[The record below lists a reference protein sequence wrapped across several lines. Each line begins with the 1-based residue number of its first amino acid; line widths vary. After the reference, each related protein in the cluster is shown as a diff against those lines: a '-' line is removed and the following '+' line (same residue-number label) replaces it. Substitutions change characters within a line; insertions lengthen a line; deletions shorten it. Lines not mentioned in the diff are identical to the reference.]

1 MIKRI
6 LFPCFFTFTLLFS
19 LNAQTS
25 EDSLIF
31 KQYNAQINTK
41 LPIDK
46 TIIETGKFFL
56 EKPYVANTLE
66 VNDTEQLVVN
76 LRELDCTTFVETA
89 LALART
95 AKSKDFSFA
104 GFQQNLTQIRY
115 RNGKLNQYP
124 SRLHYFSDWISD
136 NQEKGIIKDITQKIG
151 GDSIQVNVGF
161 MSKNPDKYKALT
173 AHPEF
178 IPIVANQEKAI
189 NQRTYFYIPKAKIAS
204 IAGKIKSGDIIAIT
218 TSYKGLDISHVG
230 FALWQGKELHFLHAS
245 SQFKKVI
252 VSEKTLSDYVNGV
265 KSNTGVIVVRALL
278 K

>member
-19 LNAQTS
+19 SNAQTK

-31 KQYNAQINTK
+31 KQYKAKINAK
-41 LPIDK
+41 LPLDK
-46 TIIETGKFFL
+46 VIAETGKFFL
-56 EKPYVANTLE
+56 GKPYVANTLE

-76 LRELDCTTFVETA
+76 LRELDCTTFVETT
-89 LALART
+89 LALTRT
-95 AKSKDFSFA
+95 AKSKDFAFS
-104 GFQQNLTQIRY
+104 GFLQNLTQIRY

-173 AHPEF
+173 AHSEF
-178 IPIVANQEKAI
+178 IPTIVLQENAI
-189 NQRTYFYIPKAKIAS
+189 RQRTYFFIPKTKIAS
-204 IAGKIKSGDIIAIT
+204 ISCKIKSGDIIAIT
-218 TSYKGLDISHVG
+218 TSFKGLDISHVG
-230 FALWQGKELHFLHAS
+230 FALWQDKELHFLHAS

-252 VSEKTLSDYVNGV
+252 VSEKILADYVNGV
-265 KSNTGVIVVRALL
+265 RSNTGIIVLRSS

>member
-1 MIKRI
+1 MNLKLKILVLGI
-6 LFPCFFTFTLLFS
+6 LFSSSL

-31 KQYNAQINTK
+31 KQYKAQINTK
-41 LPIDK
+41 QSLEKVI
-46 TIIETGKFFL
+46 TETGKFFL
-56 EKPYVANTLE
+56 GKPYVASTLE

-89 LALART
+89 FALART

-104 GFQQNLTQIRY
+104 EFQQNLTQIRY

-124 SRLHYFSDWISD
+124 SRLHYFSDWIFD
-136 NQEKGIIKDITQKIG
+136 NQQKGIVINITQKIG
-151 GDSIQVNVGF
+151 GDSIRFNVGF
-161 MSKNPDKYKALT
+161 MSKNPDKYKALA

-178 IPIVANQEKAI
+178 IPAIVDQEKTV
-189 NQRTYFYIPKAKIAS
+189 NKRTYFYIPKAKIAS
-204 IAGKIKSGDIIAIT
+204 IACKIKSGDIIAIT
-218 TSYKGLDISHVG
+218 TSYNGLDISHVG
-230 FALWQGKELHFLHAS
+230 FAIWQGKKLHFLHAS

-252 VSEKTLSDYVNGV
+252 KSEKTLADYVNGV
-265 KSNTGVIVVRALL
+265 KSNSGIIVLRA